1 MYRITPGP
9 AHALLDSASTRQLET
24 AAAAL
29 LPPHTLM
36 QRAGLALAQL
46 ARALAPHARTFWIV
60 CGPGNNG
67 GDGFEAAMHLH
78 QHNLPVVVTWLGE
91 RERLPAD
98 ALHSWQ
104 RAQQAGV
111 CFSNQPPAL
120 GPQDLCI
127 DALLGVGLSASG
139 QRPLSAHHPLLS
151 TLAQIRSCTAPVL
164 AVDVPSG
171 LLADTGQFATGLAPA
186 PGTLNASPRHTL
198 SLLTLKPGLFTGA
211 GRDAAGTVWFDDLGC
226 PPLPHQPTAW
236 LNARPAPATR
246 LHASHKGNYGD
257 VAVIGGEG
265 LGQRGMGMG
274 GAALLAA
281 RAALHSGAGRVLLC
295 LCDDAS
301 PSIDT
306 VQPELMLRHIQ
317 ALNLEQLTVVCGCG
331 GGQAIHAVLHQILTH
346 SAQLVLDADALNA
359 IAVDP
364 LLQEALQAR
373 AHRQHHT
380 VLTPHPLEA
389 ARLLGTEVGWVQ
401 AQRLQAAQQLAQRFG
416 CVTVLKGSGTIIATP
431 NQPPRLN
438 PTGNARLASAGTGDV
453 LAGMVGACLA
463 LGLNPDAAACGAVFA
478 HGEAADLWPPNLPLT
493 ANALACRLLP
503 LA

>member
-9 AHALLDSASTRQLET
+9 AHVLLDSASTKQLE
-24 AAAAL
+24 AAAAAA

-60 CGPGNNG
+60 CGSGNNG

-78 QHNLPVVVTWLGE
+78 LHGLPVIVTWLGE
-91 RERLPAD
+91 RAQLPSD
-98 ALHSWQ
+98 ALRSWE

-111 CFSNQPPAL
+111 CFCNQPPAL

-139 QRPLSAHHPLLS
+139 RHPLPADHPLLR
-151 TLAQIRSCTAPVL
+151 TLAQVRSCTAPVL

-171 LLADTGQFATGLAPA
+171 LLADTGQFAVGLAP
-186 PGTLNASPRHTL
+186 PSGTVNTSPRHTL
-198 SLLTLKPGLFTGA
+198 CLLTLKPGLFTGV
-211 GRDAAGTVWFDDLGC
+211 GRDAAGSVWFDDLGC
-226 PPLPHQPTAW
+226 TALAPPPTAW
-236 LNARPAPATR
+236 LNARPDVRARP
-246 LHASHKGNYGD
+246 HASHKGSYGD
-257 VAVIGGEG
+257 VAIIGGEG

-281 RAALHSGAGRVLLC
+281 RAALHSGAGRVLLS

-301 PSIDT
+301 PSIDI
-306 VQPELMLRHIQ
+306 VQPELMLRHIK
-317 ALNLEQLTVVCGCG
+317 ALHLEQLTVVCGCG
-331 GGQAIHAVLHQILTH
+331 GGQAIHAFLPQILAK
-346 SAQLVLDADALNA
+346 SARLVLDADALNA
-359 IAVDP
+359 VAADP
-364 LLQEALQAR
+364 HLQEALQAR
-373 AHRQHHT
+373 MHLPQPT

-389 ARLLGTEVGWVQ
+389 ARLLDAEVSWVQ
-401 AQRLQAAQQLAQRFG
+401 TQRLEAAQQLAQRFG
-416 CVTVLKGSGTIIATP
+416 CVAVLKGSGTIIATP
-431 NQPPRLN
+431 NQPPRIN

-463 LGLNPDAAACGAVFA
+463 SGLDADVAACCAVFA
-478 HGEAADLWPPNLPLT
+478 HGEIADLWPQNLPLT
-493 ANALACRLLP
+493 ANALACQLLP